1 MRLAKQRS
9 VNNDRMTDNLQLYHG
24 STNKFDDF
32 KIQKVHKNG
41 ADMGYGIYLTDNLER
56 ATRYAEKYLYTVQM
70 NASIL
75 DSSRKTVAM
84 ACWYLA

>member
-1 MRLAKQRS
+1 
-9 VNNDRMTDNLQLYHG
+9 
-24 STNKFDDF
+24 
-32 KIQKVHKNG
+32 
-41 ADMGYGIYLTDNLER
+41 MGYGIYLTDNLER

-75 DSSRKTVAM
+75 DSSQKTVAM